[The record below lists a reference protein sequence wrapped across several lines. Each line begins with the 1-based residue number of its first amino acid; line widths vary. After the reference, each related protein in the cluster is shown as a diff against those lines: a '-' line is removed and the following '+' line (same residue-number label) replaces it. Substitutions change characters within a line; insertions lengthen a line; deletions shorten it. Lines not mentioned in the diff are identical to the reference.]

1 MTAHVTIA
9 LDEVQKAQLDAIA
22 EYRQEPIE
30 TVVSSAVRELIE
42 YDAWFRAEVAK
53 GLASIDAGL
62 SIPHEE
68 VLERARRRRL
78 LRELSDR

>member
-1 MTAHVTIA
+1 MTAHVTIV
-9 LDEVQKAQLDAIA
+9 LDEAQKARLDAIA

-30 TVVSSAVRELIE
+30 AVVSDAVRELIE
-42 YDAWFRAEVAK
+42 YDKWFRAEVAK

-62 SIPHEE
+62 AVPHEE

-78 LRELSDR
+78 LHELSDT